1 MITIKYVANSQYF
14 IFTTIKKFRL
24 RISTPIYK
32 CANIT
37 QFYFRQFHIFL
48 KLSFRLLR
56 RYRASQ

>member
-32 CANIT
+32 RANIT
-37 QFYFRQFHIFL
+37 QFVFSQFHIQIHL
-48 KLSFRLLR
+48 DSSTTLTLR
-56 RYRASQ
+56 SE